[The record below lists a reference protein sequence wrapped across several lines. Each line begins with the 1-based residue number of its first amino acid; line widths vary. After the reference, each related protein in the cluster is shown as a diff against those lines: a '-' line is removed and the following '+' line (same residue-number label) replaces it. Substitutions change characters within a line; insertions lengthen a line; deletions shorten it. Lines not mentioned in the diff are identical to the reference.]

1 MADDIKAKREK
12 RRLDKEQARQ
22 RREHKAKK
30 LVERMLDNEVR
41 EIENW
46 NRDRLN
52 MAKKIDDAYKK
63 GKSDSLYMSFHLYY
77 FGTAI
82 TAVSNIVIIFL
93 IQASLWSRGFPCTC
107 CSGALHAPWF
117 SQRLQ

>member
-41 EIENW
+41 DIENW

-63 GKSDSLYMSFHLYY
+63 GKIDSFSLH
-77 FGTAI
+77 
-82 TAVSNIVIIFL
+82 VIIP
-93 IQASLWSRGFPCTC
+93 SLLLWYSDHCHIKYCHYIPYLSKFMVEGV
-107 CSGALHAPWF
+107 SLHM
-117 SQRLQ
+117 L